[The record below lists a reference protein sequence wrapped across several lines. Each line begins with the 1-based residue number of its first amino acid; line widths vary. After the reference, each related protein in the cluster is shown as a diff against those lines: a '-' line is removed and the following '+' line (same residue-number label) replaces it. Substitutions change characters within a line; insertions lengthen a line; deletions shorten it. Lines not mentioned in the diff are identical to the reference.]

1 MLVNLIYC
9 RPMKRACDDPV
20 YRLLD
25 LEAMVGDNDEEDQ
38 EDQEDNDGAC

>member
-1 MLVNLIYC
+1 
-9 RPMKRACDDPV
+9 MKRACDDPV